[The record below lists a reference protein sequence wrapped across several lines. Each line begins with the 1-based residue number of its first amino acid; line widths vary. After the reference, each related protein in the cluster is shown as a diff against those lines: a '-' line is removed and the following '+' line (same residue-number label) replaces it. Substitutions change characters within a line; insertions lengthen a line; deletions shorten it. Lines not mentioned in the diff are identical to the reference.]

1 MDPSSICSVLCRI
14 YRMLH
19 ELSLR
24 ERREWKTK
32 EAAKE
37 DLISILCVFC
47 VLNNTLETASR
58 RRDMARIR
66 TLVPVLNLPDWSL
79 LYYWYFVQVNSNMS
93 WKEINSVSTL
103 LSASVIKTHLLLL
116 DYDAKF
122 IYFSS
127 SSVMQDERTP
137 LGHLCQEGQLGQKK
151 ILPAVL
157 LLFPQ
162 TINLLSKTG
171 KTELSQCDL
180 ICDATFIQ

>member
-1 MDPSSICSVLCRI
+1 
-14 YRMLH
+14 MLH

-122 IYFSS
+122 IYFFS

-151 ILPAVL
+151 FFQQYYSSSPKQSIFLARQAKQSCLNVT
-157 LLFPQ
+157 LFAMLR
-162 TINLLSKTG
+162 LLSKINYWIIIF
-171 KTELSQCDL
+171 SRS
-180 ICDATFIQ
+180 